1 MSRNVTHDGAGRIE
15 IRFPFDRVLVELVK
29 GLPSRRWNADS
40 RFWSVPESEVVPLV
54 DLLNGRG
61 FEFDRATRELY
72 RALGGQSEPVEVRP
86 PRPVDAAPGSQ
97 PSLFDEVEEA
107 RGAPGDLTVTG
118 LNERARDAL
127 AAAFPAP
134 VWVVGEISGFEKSA
148 HKRHVT
154 FELVERTEDGRAVS
168 KVPAVLFQDM
178 RQTIEDALHL
188 AGDPFRLTD
197 ELTIRAKVTVDL
209 YATWGQYR
217 VVLEEIDLRYTLGE
231 AARRRDEIIARLAA
245 AGLLGRNTLVP
256 VPALPLRIGLITSL
270 GSDAYNDVLRTLE
283 ESRLAFH
290 VTAHGARVQ
299 GHATEAS
306 VLNALDWF
314 RARIDEFDVVLICR
328 GGGSRT
334 DLVWFDSEPLGRAV
348 AEFPLPVVVGIG
360 HEQDRS
366 VLDAV
371 GRSAKTPTAAAG
383 LLVELVRAQL
393 ERVDRARRAV
403 LAAASAKVE
412 AGRLAIDRDGRR
424 LARTA
429 RERLSAARARL
440 DLERRRVVLGAR
452 GSIERARLGLDR
464 QATWIPRGAR
474 RTLERERISLA
485 RAVQIV
491 RQGPLRDLRAAGER
505 AQRHARDLL
514 TRTGAAIA
522 RAAERAD
529 LRARRLHLVH
539 PRRVVERGY
548 AILRDEDGRVVTS
561 AAAVSPDRL
570 VRAELRNGI
579 LRLRSVGPEP
589 CDPSEKG

>member
-1 MSRNVTHDGAGRIE
+1 MSRHVTHDGVGRIE

-29 GLPSRRWNADS
+29 GLPSRRWNADAK
-40 RFWSVPESEVVPLV
+40 FWSVPESDVVSLV

-61 FEFDRATRELY
+61 FEFDRATRDLY
-72 RALGGQSEPVEVRP
+72 RALGGQTEPAETRVRRSP
-86 PRPVDAAPGSQ
+86 AAAPGSQ
-97 PSLFDEVEEA
+97 PSLFDDEEP
-107 RGAPGDLTVTG
+107 RGAPGDLSVTA

-154 FELVERTEDGRAVS
+154 FELVERSDDGRAVS
-168 KVPAVLFQDM
+168 KVPAVLFQAT
-178 RQTIEDALHL
+178 RQAIEDALHL

-197 ELTIRAKVTVDL
+197 ELTIRASVTVDL

-217 VVLEEIDLRYTLGE
+217 AVIEEIDLRYTLGE
-231 AARRRDEIIARLAA
+231 AARRRDEIIGRLAA
-245 AGLLGRNTLVP
+245 VGLLGRNAGL
-256 VPALPLRIGLITSL
+256 ALAAVPLRIGLITSL

-283 ESRLAFH
+283 ESGLAFD

-299 GHATEAS
+299 GHSTEAS

-314 RARIDEFDVVLICR
+314 RARVDSFDVVLICR

-334 DLVWFDSEPLGRAV
+334 DLVWFDSEALGRAV

-371 GRSAKTPTAAAG
+371 GRSAKTPTAAAA
-383 LLVELVRAQL
+383 LLVDMVRAQL
-393 ERVDRARRAV
+393 ERVERARQAV
-403 LAAASAKVE
+403 LAAAGARLE
-412 AGRLAIDRDGRR
+412 AQRLSIARDGLR
-424 LARTA
+424 LARAA
-429 RERLSAARARL
+429 RERLGAARAVL

-452 GSIERARLGLDR
+452 GSIDSARLRLDR
-464 QATWIPRGAR
+464 SSTWIPRGAR
-474 RTLERERISLA
+474 RLLERERLGLA
-485 RAVQIV
+485 RAVQVV
-491 RQGPLRDLRAAGER
+491 RQGPLRDLRAAAER
-505 AQRHARDLL
+505 ADRHARDVLA
-514 TRTGAAIA
+514 RTGTALS
-522 RAAERAD
+522 RSLERLDA
-529 LRARRLHLVH
+529 RARRLHLVH

-548 AILRDEDGRVVTS
+548 AILRDGAGSVIAS
-561 AAAVSPDRL
+561 AADTERGDL

-579 LRLRSVGPEP
+579 LRLRSEGPEP
-589 CDPSEKG
+589 LDPPEMP